1 MPEPALDP
9 DDDRTDRLRA
19 ITEKIIGLPT
29 LPIVVTRLID
39 LVGNPKTSAGDLDH
53 LISADQALSAKI
65 LKVANSAF
73 YGFPRRIATVKL
85 AIVVLGFEAVKN
97 IGLSVAL
104 LDRFPEGEAHELFD
118 RRQFWTHAIGCGA
131 AARLLARRLRY
142 RLEAEAFVAGILH
155 DLGKLI
161 LIEYF
166 QEKFLSAVRLARS
179 ENLYIAR
186 AEEMVLGVTHAEV
199 GGWLAEKWNL
209 PKQLVSVISRHH
221 GPFPDPDGLDA
232 AERPLDLTCIV
243 HAADALCRSRGIGNS
258 GDNRGPALH
267 PYVAR
272 LFRKDQEMSDEA
284 LLDLLGDRLEEEIG
298 RAEIFRSWSD
308 NKGETETDNVDRDS

>member
-1 MPEPALDP
+1 MSDSALEP
-9 DDDRTDRLRA
+9 DDEKTERLRA

-39 LVGNPKTSAGDLDH
+39 LVGNPRTSAGDLDH

-73 YGFPRRIATVKL
+73 YGFPRRIATVKH

-104 LDRFPEGEAHELFD
+104 LDRFPEGEIHELFD
-118 RRQFWTHAIGCGA
+118 RGRLWTHAIGCGA

-161 LIEYF
+161 LVEYF

-179 ENLYIAR
+179 ENLYIAQ
-186 AEEMVLGVTHAEV
+186 AEELILGVTHADV

-209 PKQLVSVISRHH
+209 PRQLVEVIARHH
-221 GPFPDPDGLDA
+221 GPFPADRGPD
-232 AERPLDLTCIV
+232 EKPLDLTCIV

-267 PYVAR
+267 PYVAK
-272 LFRKDQEMSDEA
+272 LFKKGQEMSDEA
-284 LLDLLGDRLEEEIG
+284 LLDLLGRGLEEEIE
-298 RAEIFRSWSD
+298 RAEIFRRWSD
-308 NKGETETDNVDRDS
+308 NRRDTEDEEG